1 MPSKAQP
8 DTVAYVLDSPLAQ
21 KFRADV
27 YPDKWKNKRLIQLD
41 FTTGKI
47 RNWADIFKE
56 PVLQTGLS

>member
-27 YPDKWKNKRLIQLD
+27 YRDKWK
-41 FTTGKI
+41 I
-47 RNWADIFKE
+47 RD
-56 PVLQTGLS
+56 